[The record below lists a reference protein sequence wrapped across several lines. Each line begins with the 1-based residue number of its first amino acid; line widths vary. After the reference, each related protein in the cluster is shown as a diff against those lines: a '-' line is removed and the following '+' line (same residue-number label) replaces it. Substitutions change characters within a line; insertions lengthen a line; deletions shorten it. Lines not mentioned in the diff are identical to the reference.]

1 MNAIFC
7 FISDSAKI
15 QPRPVFSHLE
25 VADDLSFLVCAD
37 EANNIY
43 LISLDVYFKDSPSQ
57 LVSAGFVGNL
67 SSSIGN
73 VKFQYEPDDEDAVAR
88 VSHMSGIIYG
98 DRVWKTELLAFR
110 SDAKKQGCLS
120 SVSGYNY
127 TSSLINF
134 VVCVKF
140 QTLSI
145 ITLTPSSSLNF
156 LH

>member
-1 MNAIFC
+1 MVTKSYILVQVMQKELTVAFVVNAISC
-7 FISDSAKI
+7 FISDSVTI

-43 LISLDVYFKDSPSQ
+43 LINLDLYFKDSPSQ
-57 LVSAGFVGNL
+57 LVSAGFADE

-88 VSHMSGIIYG
+88 VSHMSGITYG

-110 SDAKKQGCLS
+110 SDAKKQGCFS
-120 SVSGYNY
+120 SISGYNY
-127 TSSLINF
+127 ASSLC
-134 VVCVKF
+134 VC
-140 QTLSI
+140 
-145 ITLTPSSSLNF
+145 
-156 LH
+156 

>member
-1 MNAIFC
+1 M
-7 FISDSAKI
+7 
-15 QPRPVFSHLE
+15 
-25 VADDLSFLVCAD
+25 
-37 EANNIY
+37 
-43 LISLDVYFKDSPSQ
+43 YFKDSPSQ

-110 SDAKKQGCLS
+110 SDAKKQGCSS

-127 TSSLINF
+127 TSSLICC
-134 VVCVKF
+134 VC
-140 QTLSI
+140 
-145 ITLTPSSSLNF
+145 
-156 LH
+156 